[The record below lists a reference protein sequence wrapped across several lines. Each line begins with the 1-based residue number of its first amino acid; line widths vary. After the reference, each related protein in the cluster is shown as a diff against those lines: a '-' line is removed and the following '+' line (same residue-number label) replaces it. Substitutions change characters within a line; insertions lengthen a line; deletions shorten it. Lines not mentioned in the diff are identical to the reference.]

1 MDTFHKGPDS
11 IISPGPVL
19 VDLLDM
25 AVTDGELLEVIGGE
39 ILRYPTGVGFD
50 IRPAEGLVEMDTADM
65 PTQRPMCIQHTVDV
79 GRAFRL
85 CLQAWVS
92 IHQVPGIQEDA
103 LFRIAHQ
110 FQKVCGLLR
119 VSHGEK

>member
-1 MDTFHKGPDS
+1 M
-11 IISPGPVL
+11 L

-25 AVTDGELLEVIGGE
+25 AVTDSELLKVIGRE
-39 ILRYPTGVGFD
+39 ILRHPASVGFD
-50 IRPAEGLVEMDTADM
+50 IRPAEGLVEMDAADM
-65 PTQRPMCIQHTVDV
+65 PAQRPMCVQHTVDV

-85 CLQAWVS
+85 CLQVWVS